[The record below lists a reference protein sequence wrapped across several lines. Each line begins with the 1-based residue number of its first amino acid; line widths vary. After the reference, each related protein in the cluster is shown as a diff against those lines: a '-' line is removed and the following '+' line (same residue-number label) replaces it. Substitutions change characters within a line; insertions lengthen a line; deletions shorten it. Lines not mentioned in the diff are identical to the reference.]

1 MGSPTQQI
9 HVRDMYMHS
18 LLVIQYQSVYTKV
31 CHSNIYNIIIDLRR
45 HSSDI
50 YFQIYPIQNGVS
62 YVANLLA
69 HVGESSATMV
79 KMNN

>member
-1 MGSPTQQI
+1 M
-9 HVRDMYMHS
+9 HVMSGDQSNYVHTLINS
-18 LLVIQYQSVYTKV
+18 HTYQSVYTKV
-31 CHSNIYNIIIDLRR
+31 CHSNIYNIRIDLRR